1 MSASSLTTG
10 SPWAAIWRVSWPML
24 VVMLLNF
31 IVGIT
36 DVYVAGLIS
45 PAIQAA
51 VGFVAQ
57 LYFFLIIIANAI
69 SIGCVAL
76 VAKAVGGGDRQKALE
91 TGRQALL
98 MGLAVALALTL
109 LGASARNF
117 VAELAGLPP
126 EIRPLTATF
135 ILYYALALGPNY
147 LLIIL
152 NAVFRASGEVRKP
165 VAIMTAVTVV
175 NFVGVFLLTF
185 GLGPVAGRG
194 YVGIAQATA
203 ISMVAGLFCGLR
215 FLTLPSWRSL
225 LAGSWRLKPRLLRE
239 IFRLGWPAGLQQIA
253 WSAGTLILYALLAR
267 LDESVSALAAITAGG
282 RIESIIF
289 LPGFAL
295 NMAAAILV
303 GQNLG
308 AGQLARAVRLSR
320 RIAVIGVVLL
330 SLIAALVFV
339 WAGQLAGLMT
349 SDAGVRAQVV
359 SYLRINMLSEPFMAL
374 SLALGGSLQGGGD
387 TRGNMWV
394 IIFCMWL
401 VRLPLAGL
409 LAFGLGLNSTGVWW
423 AMTTSMIIQGL
434 LMSWR
439 FRLAS
444 WRRAET
450 PALG

>member
-1 MSASSLTTG
+1 MNASSLTSG
-10 SPWAAIWRVSWPML
+10 SAWSAIWRVTWPML

-45 PAIQAA
+45 PEIQAA

-76 VAKAVGGGDRQKALE
+76 VAKAVGGGERQLALE
-91 TGRQALL
+91 TGRQALIF
-98 MGLAVALALTL
+98 GVAVALALML
-109 LGASARNF
+109 LGVWSRNF
-117 VAELAGLPP
+117 VVELAGLPSAVRP
-126 EIRPLTATF
+126 VTEIF

-152 NAVFRASGEVRKP
+152 NAVFRASGEVCKP
-165 VAIMTAVTVV
+165 VAIMAVVTFV
-175 NFVGVFLLTF
+175 NFGGVFTLTF
-185 GLGPVAGRG
+185 GFGPIVGHG
-194 YVGIAQATA
+194 YAGIAQATA
-203 ISMVAGLFCGLR
+203 ISMFAGLFCGLR
-215 FLTLPSWRSL
+215 FLILPAWRPIL
-225 LAGSWRLKPRLLRE
+225 VGSWRLKPRLLGE

-267 LDESVSALAAITAGG
+267 LDDSVTALAAITAGG

-308 AGQLARAVRLSR
+308 AGQTARAVRLSR
-320 RIAVIGVVLL
+320 RVATVGVVLL
-330 SLIAALVFV
+330 SLIAALVFAC
-339 WAGQLAGLMT
+339 AGQLARFMT
-349 SDAGVRAQVV
+349 ADAGVQAQVV
-359 SYLRINMLSEPFMAL
+359 NYLRINMLSEPFMAL
-374 SLALGGSLQGGGD
+374 SLVLGGSLQGGGD

-394 IIFCMWL
+394 IVFCMWL

-409 LAFGLGLNSTGVWW
+409 LAFGLKLDAAGIWW
-423 AMTTSMIIQGL
+423 AMTISMIIQGL